1 VKKPLTAEQITA
13 AAWAA
18 GLATPKEIDEV
29 PPEWLTTRQIAK
41 QIGKAMPTTGALL
54 NRAVAEGRAERKLFR
69 VTTGSVTR
77 PIPHYRLKP

>member
-18 GLATPKEIDEV
+18 GLAAPKEVDEV
-29 PPEWLTTRQIAK
+29 PPDWLTTRQIAK

-54 NRAVAEGRAERKLFR
+54 GRAVAEGRAERKMFR

-77 PIPHYRLKP
+77 PIPHYRLK